1 MAKNV
6 LIIGGGVIGTMHA
19 WRLIKHGFQVTQ
31 IERDSVP
38 VSASVRN
45 FGLVW
50 VGGRLKG
57 DELQE
62 ALVARELWGEL
73 AQDNPGLYFRGNG
86 SLTVARSQEEL
97 NVLEQSIEL
106 PDAAER
112 GWTLLDEAETKK
124 LNPALRGSFKA
135 ALHCSL
141 DAAVEPN
148 QVLTSIRQH
157 LLSGSG
163 YTWVPNTEIVDV
175 IETTNGPV
183 AISSTGR
190 VFEGDFAIVCPG
202 AEHKRL
208 FGDQLAEEPI
218 RKVRLQMMSTAPLGE
233 NLTTSIADG
242 DSLRYYPAYDVPALR
257 KLPPQSPLAQA
268 AKLQLL
274 MVQRV
279 DGTLTI
285 GDTHEYEE
293 PFDFALREP
302 EYQHLAEVA
311 SDILGRRIP
320 EIVRRWDGVYS
331 QRTDGAICERLR
343 VSPTIVVVTGPGG
356 RGNSLS
362 PAIAQSTLREVGL
375 V

>member
-1 MAKNV
+1 MTEHV
-6 LIIGGGVIGTMHA
+6 LVIGGGVIGTMHA
-19 WRLIKHGFQVTQ
+19 WRLIKHGYQVTQ
-31 IERDSVP
+31 IERDSQP

-57 DELQE
+57 EELQE
-62 ALVARELWGEL
+62 AILARQLWAEL
-73 AQDNPGLYFRGNG
+73 AHDNPGLYFRANG
-86 SLTVARSQEEL
+86 SLTVARTNEEL
-97 NVLEQSIEL
+97 AVLEESIKL
-106 PDAAER
+106 PDASER
-112 GWTLLDEAETKK
+112 GWELLDRAATQK
-124 LNPALRGSFKA
+124 LNPALQGNFKA
-135 ALHCSL
+135 ALHSSL

-148 QVLTSIRQH
+148 QVLSSIRQH

-163 YTWVPNTEIVDV
+163 YTWIPNTEIVDV
-175 IETTNGPV
+175 IEGENGPV
-183 AISSTGR
+183 AISATGG
-190 VFEGDFAIVCPG
+190 VFEGDLAIVCPG
-202 AEHKRL
+202 ADHKRL
-208 FGDQLAEEPI
+208 FGDELANEPI

-233 NLTTSIADG
+233 QLTTTIADG
-242 DSLRYYPAYDVPALR
+242 DSLRYYPAYDVPSLR
-257 KLPPQSPLAQA
+257 KLPPQSELAQA

-302 EYQHLAEVA
+302 EYQHLTEVA

-331 QRTDGAICERLR
+331 QRTDGAICERLA
-343 VSPTIVVVTGPGG
+343 VAPTIIVVTGPGG

-362 PAIAQSTLREVGL
+362 PAIAQRTLQEVGL